1 MQTSPVILWI
11 KDKSDQHH
19 ADHCPASVICLS
31 CLLGQNSGVLVMCTM
46 KWDDWIVHLAHY
58 KGAPEDKIEFD
69 NNGNAGPTEHLQ
81 HAQAT

>member
-1 MQTSPVILWI
+1 
-11 KDKSDQHH
+11 
-19 ADHCPASVICLS
+19 
-31 CLLGQNSGVLVMCTM
+31 M